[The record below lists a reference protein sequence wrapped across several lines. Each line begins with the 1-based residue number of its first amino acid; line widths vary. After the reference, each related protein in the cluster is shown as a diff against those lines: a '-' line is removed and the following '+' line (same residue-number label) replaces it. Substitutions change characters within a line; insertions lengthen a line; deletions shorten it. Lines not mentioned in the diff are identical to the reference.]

1 LKVEQTLHREPDGG
15 IVHDLCWR
23 RRNPSKA
30 TAEDRER
37 RAQEKHQEWVSAQQ
51 KKMVAKWNAEFA
63 RQAAAKKRSN
73 AARNAGRGMFLDSR
87 VIDRAVKSR
96 YPSATGWTNHNGK
109 IIVDTPSGE
118 VVLTLR
124 QLGIRQPD
132 DDYYTNPAKGKR
144 NPSAAAADVYEEFHG
159 MPSAEIVEVTK
170 RVHFHEH
177 LAALGK
183 LEALVVQR
191 NGNEHRLV
199 GFKGAK
205 LCCNERKNQLFVE
218 GGDQALDASDFGF
231 KGDWPHEKNTL
242 GPVTRLEYFT
252 TKKHLGSEGG
262 TAIYFHLPAEPERG
276 RSAGTGPDL
285 IYDAV
290 NESLEFAGGTYEIL
304 AEGISR

>member
-1 LKVEQTLHREPDGG
+1 
-15 IVHDLCWR
+15 
-23 RRNPSKA
+23 
-30 TAEDRER
+30 
-37 RAQEKHQEWVSAQQ
+37 
-51 KKMVAKWNAEFA
+51 
-63 RQAAAKKRSN
+63 
-73 AARNAGRGMFLDSR
+73 
-87 VIDRAVKSR
+87 
-96 YPSATGWTNHNGK
+96 
-109 IIVDTPSGE
+109 
-118 VVLTLR
+118 
-124 QLGIRQPD
+124 
-132 DDYYTNPAKGKR
+132 
-144 NPSAAAADVYEEFHG
+144 
-159 MPSAEIVEVTK
+159 VEVTK

-183 LEALVVQR
+183 LEALVVLR
-191 NGNEHRLV
+191 SGNEHRLV

-218 GGDQALDASDFGF
+218 GGDQALDSKDFGF
-231 KGDWPHEKNTL
+231 GRSWPHEKNTL
-242 GPVTRLEYFT
+242 GVVTRLEYFT